1 MLGYL
6 FTGLI
11 NTLTSLNLAFN
22 KLRTLPPEIGKLTS
36 LTELYLDCN
45 HLRKLPPEIGKLAD
59 LTSLDI
65 RDNQLSTLPPELGKL
80 TSLTKLYLG
89 GNQLCELPLEI
100 VKLTAL
106 KGLYLD
112 CNRLRTLPSE
122 FGKLSSL
129 TNLALSYNQLSAMPP
144 EIVKLVTLTELDL
157 LGNKLSTLPPEIGK
171 LTALTKLVLQSNK
184 LRTLPPEIG
193 LLTALT
199 TLHLSSNQ
207 LSTLPPEIGKL
218 TALQEIYLHDNPEL
232 GIPPTVL
239 GPNSVDVSGKK
250 KSPANPADILDY
262 YFATAGKAGRALREV
277 KVILVGRGEVGKS
290 SMVDVLQKKK
300 FVKNRKRTDGI
311 AISNWEVKLKDGMA
325 ELLLWDFGG
334 QEIMHG
340 THQFFL
346 THRSLYVVMVDGR
359 HDRGRQDA
367 EYWLKMVRAF
377 GGDSPVLVVMNR
389 QKEHP
394 FNIDTELLA
403 RKYGVSLENFF
414 RTDCGIATTIAPL
427 RTAILREAQRMLKA
441 EERFPVRC
449 WDLKTRL
456 GQMKEHGDDYLS
468 QSDYEQLCEEHGI
481 TDEDAQQK
489 LLSRLAD
496 LGTVVSFPDDVRMAE
511 LSVLNPAWATDGIY
525 RVVTDEALREK
536 KHGLLTLRKLRE
548 LLPKDRWPQP
558 LHVRYVLDLMA
569 KFNLCFPVDQDGDP
583 VLVPEL
589 LEDKTPPLGDWKPSK
604 CVVFQYNYPVLPHG
618 VLPRFTTRTHEMSQN
633 RLRWRS
639 GVELAYEGAEA
650 RVQAD
655 YDANTITL
663 WLRGGH
669 AHDRRTLLKICR
681 QHFHAIHGRI
691 EGLCP
696 QERVAVPGRPDV
708 MVNYD
713 DAVQDERLGETTFTV
728 TINEQR
734 VKVPI
739 GDLLNGVESPA
750 ERRAETE
757 RIKPTRGG
765 DQHIHYHMNDDHSI
779 HIGGNVT
786 NAQVGQTLTNCTNL
800 IKQQASGPTKDL
812 LEKLQ
817 RDARDL
823 ITKLP
828 EDKQTKA
835 STNLELAIKAVT
847 STPPERPWY
856 DVSAAGLMEAAKYAK
871 DFSGNIAGTL
881 KNLGKAV
888 IWPEA

>member
-1 MLGYL
+1 M
-6 FTGLI
+6 
-11 NTLTSLNLAFN
+11 
-22 KLRTLPPEIGKLTS
+22 
-36 LTELYLDCN
+36 
-45 HLRKLPPEIGKLAD
+45 
-59 LTSLDI
+59 
-65 RDNQLSTLPPELGKL
+65 
-80 TSLTKLYLG
+80 
-89 GNQLCELPLEI
+89 
-100 VKLTAL
+100 
-106 KGLYLD
+106 
-112 CNRLRTLPSE
+112 
-122 FGKLSSL
+122 
-129 TNLALSYNQLSAMPP
+129 
-144 EIVKLVTLTELDL
+144 
-157 LGNKLSTLPPEIGK
+157 
-171 LTALTKLVLQSNK
+171 
-184 LRTLPPEIG
+184 
-193 LLTALT
+193 
-199 TLHLSSNQ
+199 
-207 LSTLPPEIGKL
+207 
-218 TALQEIYLHDNPEL
+218 
-232 GIPPTVL
+232 
-239 GPNSVDVSGKK
+239 
-250 KSPANPADILDY
+250 
-262 YFATAGKAGRALREV
+262 REV

-311 AISNWEVKLKDGMA
+311 AISNWEVKLKDGPA

-389 QKEHP
+389 QKNHP
-394 FNIDTELLA
+394 FSIDTELLA
-403 RKYGVSLENFF
+403 RKYGVSLEHFF
-414 RTDCGIATTIAPL
+414 RTDCTSTKTIEPL
-427 RTAILREAQRMLKA
+427 RAAILQEAQRMLKA
-441 EERFPVRC
+441 EERFPVKC

-468 QSDYEQLCEEHGI
+468 QSDYEQLCQEYGI
-481 TDEDAQQK
+481 TDEEAQQK

-511 LSVLNPAWATDGIY
+511 LSVLNPAWATEGIY

-548 LLPKDRWPQP
+548 LLPKDRWPKP

-569 KFNLCFPVDQDGDP
+569 KFNLCFPVEQDGDP

-589 LEDKTPPLGDWKPSK
+589 LEDKTPPLGDWEPSG

-618 VLPRFTTRTHEMSQN
+618 VLPRFTTRTHELSQN

-663 WLRGGH
+663 WLRGDH

-681 QHFHAIHGRI
+681 QHFQAIHGRI

-696 QERVAVPGRPDV
+696 QERVAVPHRPDV
-708 MVNYD
+708 LVNYE

-728 TINEQR
+728 TIDEQR

-739 GDLLNGVESPA
+739 GDLLNGVEPLW
-750 ERRAETE
+750 ERRRAAS
-757 RIKPTRGG
+757 RMKQRFSR

-786 NAQVGQTLTNCTNL
+786 NSQVGQTLTNCTNM
-800 IKQQASGPTKDL
+800 IQQQAFGPTKDL
-812 LEKLQ
+812 LEQLNAE
-817 RDARDL
+817 ARDL
-823 ITKLP
+823 IAKLP
-828 EDKQTKA
+828 ENKQTKA
-835 STNLELAIKAVT
+835 ASNLELAIKAVT

-871 DFSGNIAGTL
+871 DFTGNIAGTL
-881 KNLGKAV
+881 KNLGKTV
-888 IWPEA
+888 IWPD

>member
-1 MLGYL
+1 LPSA
-6 FTGLI
+6 I
-11 NTLTSLNLAFN
+11 I
-22 KLRTLPPEIGKLTS
+22 KL
-36 LTELYLDCN
+36 C
-45 HLRKLPPEIGKLAD
+45 
-59 LTSLDI
+59 
-65 RDNQLSTLPPELGKL
+65 
-80 TSLTKLYLG
+80 
-89 GNQLCELPLEI
+89 
-100 VKLTAL
+100 AL
-106 KGLYLD
+106 K
-112 CNRLRTLPSE
+112 
-122 FGKLSSL
+122 
-129 TNLALSYNQLSAMPP
+129 
-144 EIVKLVTLTELDL
+144 EI
-157 LGNKLSTLPPEIGK
+157 
-171 LTALTKLVLQSNK
+171 
-184 LRTLPPEIG
+184 
-193 LLTALT
+193 
-199 TLHLSSNQ
+199 H
-207 LSTLPPEIGKL
+207 
-218 TALQEIYLHDNPEL
+218 LHDNPKL
-232 GIPPTVL
+232 GIPPIVL
-239 GPNSVDVSGKK
+239 GPRPGAIDHKAIH
-250 KSPANPADILDY
+250 PAKPTDILDY
-262 YFATAGKAGRALREV
+262 YFSSTGKDGRALREV

-311 AISNWEVKLKDGMA
+311 AISNWEVKLKDGPA

-346 THRSLYVVMVDGR
+346 TYRSLYVVMVDGR

-389 QKEHP
+389 QKNHP
-394 FNIDTELLA
+394 FSIDTEMLSQ
-403 RKYGVSLENFF
+403 KYGVSLEHFF
-414 RTDCGIATTIAPL
+414 RTDCGTAKTIEPL
-427 RTAILREAQRMLKA
+427 RAAILHEAQRMLKA
-441 EERFPVRC
+441 EERFPVKC

-468 QSDYEQLCEEHGI
+468 QSDYEQLCQEHGI
-481 TDEDAQQK
+481 TDEEAQQK
-489 LLSRLAD
+489 LLRRLAD

-548 LLPKDRWPQP
+548 LLPKDRWPKP

-589 LEDKTPPLGDWKPSK
+589 LEDKTPPLGDWEPSG

-618 VLPRFTTRTHEMSQN
+618 VLPRFTTRTHELSQN

-663 WLRGGH
+663 WLRGNH
-669 AHDRRTLLKICR
+669 ATDRRSLLKICR
-681 QHFHAIHGRI
+681 QHFQAIHGRI

-708 MVNYD
+708 LVNYD

-739 GDLLNGVESPA
+739 GELLNGVEPPW
-750 ERRAETE
+750 ERRRAAS
-757 RIKPTRGG
+757 RMKQRFGG

-786 NAQVGQTLTNCTNL
+786 NAQVGQTLTNCINM
-800 IKQQASGPTKDL
+800 IQQQASGPTKDL
-812 LEKLQ
+812 LEQLQ

-835 STNLELAIKAVT
+835 SSNLELAIKAVT

-871 DFSGNIAGTL
+871 DFTGNIAGTL

-888 IWPEA
+888 IWPDVGS